1 MANDPFSFNSA
12 GVRTIADQIASQA
25 NQSQSNHAASW
36 KRMQWHLENYPA
48 SLRDILFTITNEH
61 QKRLSQSYHWQLAFA
76 EALTSSADA
85 VDQVEA
91 EITQS
96 FL

>member
-1 MANDPFSFNSA
+1 MANDPLSFNSA
-12 GVRTIADQIASQA
+12 GMRTIAGQLASQA
-25 NQSQSNHAASW
+25 NRSQSNHAASW
-36 KRMQWHLENYPA
+36 KRMQGHLDNYPG
-48 SLRDILFTITNEH
+48 SLRDTLFTVTNEH
-61 QKRLSQSYHWQLAFA
+61 QKRMSQSYHWQLAFA
-76 EALTSSADA
+76 EALTSSAEA